1 MDGLFAS
8 LDIYCE
14 RTDAGLWAEPVNA
27 LTNLLIICAGFFGLA
42 QVRSRG
48 TGVYAKALSWWVV
61 VIGFGS
67 LLFHTTAIELT
78 KWADIIPIATF
89 TLAMAIFCLRRFS
102 GLDWSRTVAY
112 LVSYLAIVSI
122 VTWLIPS
129 WLSEATNGTTAY
141 LPALAGFAFFGIVA
155 LIHGS
160 PAGWYCIACAI
171 ILSAGFVFR
180 AVDQGV
186 CEAFPLGTHFIW
198 HVLIALMLAVNLMAV
213 AKYGAP
219 RRAGDRS

>member
-14 RTDAGLWAEPVNA
+14 RTDAGLWAEPINA

-42 QVRSRG
+42 QVRSRR

-61 VIGFGS
+61 VIGLGS